1 MQVREFRNGN
11 SLFLYKRTGV
21 KERDEMKVS
30 AEDIKRRAEKISEQI
45 ITDRRRLHQIPETG
59 LNLPGTTACV
69 EKQWA

>member
-1 MQVREFRNGN
+1 M
-11 SLFLYKRTGV
+11 

-30 AEDIKRRAEKISEQI
+30 AEDIKRRAEKIREQI